1 MNANYREGSR
11 KNCRSI
17 FLSLFAQNVSILGNS
32 ELKADT
38 FFAAKR
44 LKPLSV
50 NVFIVNHQ
58 VLINANS

>member
-1 MNANYREGSR
+1 MNGNYRESSR

-17 FLSLFAQNVSILGNS
+17 FLPLSAQNVSILGNS

-44 LKPLSV
+44 LQPLSV
-50 NVFIVNHQ
+50 NAFIVNQ
-58 VLINANS
+58 QTLIINY